1 MECDFDEKCSKESHS
16 KTDMKC
22 MGFFGQPSSWKTFK
36 ELITFEL
43 STNKIRTKNLKNFQ
57 LITLPEYE

>member
-22 MGFFGQPSSWKTFK
+22 MGFFGQPSS
-36 ELITFEL
+36 
-43 STNKIRTKNLKNFQ
+43 
-57 LITLPEYE
+57 